1 MAGSV
6 PTANSISGKGV
17 IICVSM
23 ATNESGKSFL
33 YMCKIEDNGMGE
45 GNPVHLIKP
54 GVRVKLWENTDLRT
68 EKLSFGEIVR
78 FEIVE
83 NEYLYVGK
91 TGEKKMVS
99 YGKLPCVCSVIDHKL
114 LLIGS

>member
-1 MAGSV
+1 MAGSA

-17 IICVSM
+17 VICVSM
-23 ATNESGKSFL
+23 ATNESDKSFL
-33 YMCKIEDNGMGE
+33 YMCKIKDNQMGQ

-54 GVRVKLWENTDLRT
+54 GVRVKLWKNTDLRT
-68 EKLSFGEIVR
+68 EKLSLGEIVR

-83 NEYLYVGK
+83 NEYLYGGK

-99 YGKLPCVCSVIDHKL
+99 YVKLPCVCSVIDHKL
-114 LLIGS
+114 PLIGS